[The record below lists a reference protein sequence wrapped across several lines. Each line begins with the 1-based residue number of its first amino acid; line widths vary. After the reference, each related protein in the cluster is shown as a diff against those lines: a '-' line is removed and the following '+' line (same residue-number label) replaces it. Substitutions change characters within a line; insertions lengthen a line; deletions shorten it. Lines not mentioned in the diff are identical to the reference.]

1 MLKSFT
7 GNNCV
12 RGGFQCEG
20 YSTRS
25 TWSKPLNSKAPIPL
39 QSKDGFP
46 DVADHGYKVDDNS
59 PRQGRSSLNGREGIQ
74 TRPIVVDDDHQLHA
88 QLTAS
93 PTSAGPRS
101 RGSYPGQAW
110 PNPTNPSYLS
120 DRGQQNKEYLPSF
133 SEIARDSNKPEYR
146 PMPPMRDMSHPGHNT
161 SQPPPGPPPPA
172 QAPPPQWSSYPP
184 AGQPDYRQAYHH
196 PHHQAPAHPHAPH
209 ADVSNFQNTARMALN
224 IEQQQSATRSSTNEE
239 SEKVKMIRGQAFK
252 RSDPTLAAD
261 RLRCKAALQRFNN
274 AGMVDQTADT
284 TSWNILKQVLSP
296 TPTASMAPKDKTVG
310 SLGPGTVI
318 DTPFDCEYGYN
329 IKIGEDVDI
338 GRNCTIVDVCPVII
352 GQKTSIGKNVSII
365 SGGPGTD
372 NVDRKGVNSTW
383 QGRAITI
390 ENDVIIGEGS
400 YIYQGVR
407 LGARCTIEP
416 GSVVKH
422 DVLPDQRFGP
432 PASGPIQLGEIG
444 PRQGIPGR

>member
-1 MLKSFT
+1 
-7 GNNCV
+7 
-12 RGGFQCEG
+12 
-20 YSTRS
+20 
-25 TWSKPLNSKAPIPL
+25 
-39 QSKDGFP
+39 
-46 DVADHGYKVDDNS
+46 
-59 PRQGRSSLNGREGIQ
+59 
-74 TRPIVVDDDHQLHA
+74 
-88 QLTAS
+88 
-93 PTSAGPRS
+93 
-101 RGSYPGQAW
+101 
-110 PNPTNPSYLS
+110 
-120 DRGQQNKEYLPSF
+120 
-133 SEIARDSNKPEYR
+133 
-146 PMPPMRDMSHPGHNT
+146 
-161 SQPPPGPPPPA
+161 
-172 QAPPPQWSSYPP
+172 
-184 AGQPDYRQAYHH
+184 
-196 PHHQAPAHPHAPH
+196 
-209 ADVSNFQNTARMALN
+209 MALS
-224 IEQQQSATRSSTNEE
+224 IEQQQSATRSSTNDE
-239 SEKVKMIRGQAFK
+239 SEKTKMIRGQAFK

-261 RLRCKAALQRFNN
+261 RLRCKAALHRFNN

-296 TPTASMAPKDKTVG
+296 TPTVGMAPKDKTVG

-329 IKIGEDVDI
+329 IKIGEDVEI

-352 GQKTSIGKNVSII
+352 GQKTSIGRNVSII

-400 YIYQGVR
+400 YVYQGVR

-444 PRQGIPGR
+444 PRQGMPGR